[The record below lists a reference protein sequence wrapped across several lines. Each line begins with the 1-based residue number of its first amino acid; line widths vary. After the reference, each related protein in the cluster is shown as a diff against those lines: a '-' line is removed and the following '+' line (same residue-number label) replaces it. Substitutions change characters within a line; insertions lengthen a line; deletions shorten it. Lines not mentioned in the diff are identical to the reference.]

1 MEKKE
6 NVMRFKCMAE
16 KGERE
21 REGRKKNRVKH
32 SLSRK
37 QRVPLGVVARTKW
50 GKEEAGVKV

>member
-32 SLSRK
+32 SVEK
-37 QRVPLGVVARTKW
+37 TARSVGRSGEDEV
-50 GKEEAGVKV
+50 GKRRGGG